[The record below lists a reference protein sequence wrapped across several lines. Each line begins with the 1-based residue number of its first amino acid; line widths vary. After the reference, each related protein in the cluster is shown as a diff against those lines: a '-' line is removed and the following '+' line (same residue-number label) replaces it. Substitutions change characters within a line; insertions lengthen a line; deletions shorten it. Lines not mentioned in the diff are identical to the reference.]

1 MLRQYLGAEQLP
13 HESSQQSAGR
23 LKNKLFI
30 PAKTAAGS
38 AVRGWEAEATLLHVA
53 TEVKQLIP
61 LSAGSCS
68 PEKQGTTEGIL
79 IFSINDL
86 PGQGG
91 VLPVRTSVLSKMLL
105 LAVLAMEIL
114 LDRFSS
120 TGTALSGI
128 ISLSTIVFF
137 VSPSI
142 FLPVSPGI

>member
-1 MLRQYLGAEQLP
+1 MF
-13 HESSQQSAGR
+13 
-23 LKNKLFI
+23 KD
-30 PAKTAAGS
+30 
-38 AVRGWEAEATLLHVA
+38 WEVEVTLLQAA

-68 PEKQGTTEGIL
+68 PEKQGTTEAIL

-120 TGTALSGI
+120 TGTALSGT
-128 ISLSTIVFF
+128 ISLSTIVFSF
-137 VSPSI
+137 SPSI

>member
-1 MLRQYLGAEQLP
+1 MF
-13 HESSQQSAGR
+13 
-23 LKNKLFI
+23 KD
-30 PAKTAAGS
+30 
-38 AVRGWEAEATLLHVA
+38 WEAGATLLQVA
-53 TEVKQLIP
+53 TEVKQLTP
-61 LSAGSCS
+61 LPAGSCS
-68 PEKQGTTEGIL
+68 PEKQGTTEAIL

-86 PGQGG
+86 LGQGG

-120 TGTALSGI
+120 TGTALSGM

-137 VSPSI
+137 FSPSI